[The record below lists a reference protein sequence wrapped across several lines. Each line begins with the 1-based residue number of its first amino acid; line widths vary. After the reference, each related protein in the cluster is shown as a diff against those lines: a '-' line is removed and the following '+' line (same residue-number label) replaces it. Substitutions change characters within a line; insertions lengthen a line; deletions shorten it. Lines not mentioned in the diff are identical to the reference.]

1 MQVNGRAG
9 RGADTGSITT
19 WTLEIPMTAST
30 AARLRLLALREQL
43 RDRLR
48 RLQADRGH
56 EQQALSADFAEQAV
70 ERENDEV
77 LDRLDEA
84 SRADLADVEAALE
97 RIEQGRYGL
106 CEHCGSPIEAPRL
119 QAMPQATRCT
129 PCAIA
134 HAPAV

>member
-1 MQVNGRAG
+1 MQVNGRVS
-9 RGADTGSITT
+9 RGTDTGSIATSP
-19 WTLEIPMTAST
+19 LEIPMTALT
-30 AARLRLLALREQL
+30 AARLRLLTLREQL

-84 SRADLADVEAALE
+84 SRADLASVEAALE

-106 CEHCGSPIEAPRL
+106 CEHCGSPIESPRL
-119 QAMPQATRCT
+119 RSMPQATSCA
-129 PCAIA
+129 PCATA
-134 HAPAV
+134 RAPSA